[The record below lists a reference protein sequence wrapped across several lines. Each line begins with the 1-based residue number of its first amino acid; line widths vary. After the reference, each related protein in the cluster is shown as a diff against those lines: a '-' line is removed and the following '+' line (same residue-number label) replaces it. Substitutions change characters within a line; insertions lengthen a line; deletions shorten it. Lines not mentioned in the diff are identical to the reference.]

1 MTDQQIL
8 PALISAA
15 FIGLTYLSVLIFLLG
30 VGLRLYLYTKT
41 AVPLKIATTPGPK
54 TAGGVAA
61 RLAAD
66 VAFFPNLFHADKA
79 LWLGAWVFHVFLA
92 LILFRHLRYFLY
104 PVPGII
110 VDWQT
115 ISVTA
120 GFLFPLPAL
129 YLFWRRLA
137 LPRTLYISGLP
148 DYVALLLLTAIAG
161 TGMLVHYYAR
171 VYLVD
176 VKAFILGLLTLSPQP
191 PPLHPIFLTHIALI
205 CLLLM
210 YFPYSKLM
218 HAGGV
223 FFSPTRNQRDNVR
236 GRRYINPWD
245 K

>member
-120 GFLFPLPAL
+120 GFLFPLPVL
-129 YLFWRRLA
+129 YLFWRRPA
-137 LPRTLYISGLP
+137 LPRTPSTSGLP
-148 DYVALLLLTAIAG
+148 DSVALLFLSAIA
-161 TGMLVHYYAR
+161 
-171 VYLVD
+171 
-176 VKAFILGLLTLSPQP
+176 
-191 PPLHPIFLTHIALI
+191 
-205 CLLLM
+205 
-210 YFPYSKLM
+210 
-218 HAGGV
+218 
-223 FFSPTRNQRDNVR
+223 
-236 GRRYINPWD
+236 
-245 K
+245 